1 MLNNCYLSG
10 VARQV
15 GVGHVVDGPEPE
27 QAVVGAVWPVNCLVD
42 VILNVTSDDGME
54 TLMVSAGAGG
64 HLKVSGAVSAAEQEG
79 DVGHHGPGHSA
90 DAAHTPG
97 GVLES
102 LIVRRG

>member
-1 MLNNCYLSG
+1 
-10 VARQV
+10 
-15 GVGHVVDGPEPE
+15 
-27 QAVVGAVWPVNCLVD
+27 
-42 VILNVTSDDGME
+42 
-54 TLMVSAGAGG
+54 MVSAGAG

-102 LIVRRG
+102 LIVSMG